1 VLYRDADERGDIF
14 AVAVESA
21 MVTRALL
28 PFGAPFPFGSF
39 FNGAVGEMVRGLLDE
54 GAGGETALE
63 VLRLDELDDEEKLK
77 VDLMK
82 SLN

>member
-1 VLYRDADERGDIF
+1 
-14 AVAVESA
+14 
-21 MVTRALL
+21 
-28 PFGAPFPFGSF
+28 
-39 FNGAVGEMVRGLLDE
+39 MVRGLLDE

>member
-1 VLYRDADERGDIF
+1 
-14 AVAVESA
+14 VAVESA

-28 PFGAPFPFGSF
+28 PFGALFPFGSF

-54 GAGGETALE
+54 GGRGGETALE

-77 VDLMK
+77 VDLRK